1 VNTHYDYRVD
11 VTDGTAPARV
21 VRMVGK
27 KKRVL
32 EIGAGPGSIT
42 QVLKNHSNCR
52 ITAIEIDTE
61 SIEKLSPFCEQVY
74 RHDLNDIAWTN
85 LLSDQGKF
93 DVVVAADVL
102 EHLYDPWSTLR
113 ALKNLLTDDGSIVI
127 SLPHV
132 GHSAVIACLFDEDFD
147 YRDCGLLDRTHIR
160 FFGMKNIQSLFTQA
174 GFKIIDAEFVI
185 VSPEKS
191 EFVSCWQN
199 VPYWLKRRLA
209 KHRFGSVYQVVIK
222 AIPDPTPDKGLA
234 LLSIPVPMGA
244 QAQPFARIRIVD
256 VLKAKLRPYVG
267 QRMRSRLT
275 RALRKCGFKV

>member
-1 VNTHYDYRVD
+1 MNIHYEYQID
-11 VTDGTAPARV
+11 VTGGTAPARV

-27 KKRVL
+27 NKRVL

-42 QVLKNHSNCR
+42 RVLKNHSNCR

-74 RHDLNDIAWTN
+74 RHDLNDLAWTN
-85 LLSDQGKF
+85 VLSDQGKF

-113 ALKNLLTDDGSIVI
+113 ALKNLLTDDGSVVI
-127 SLPHV
+127 CLPHV
-132 GHSAVIACLFDEDFD
+132 GHSAVIARLFDEDFD
-147 YRDCGLLDRTHIR
+147 YRDFGLLDRTHIR
-160 FFGMKNIQSLFTQA
+160 FFGIKNIQSLFIEA

-185 VSPEKS
+185 VSPGNS
-191 EFVSCWQN
+191 EFVDCWQN

-222 AIPDPTPDKGLA
+222 AIPDPTPDEGLA
-234 LLSIPVPMGA
+234 LLSIPVP
-244 QAQPFARIRIVD
+244 QPLARIRVVD
-256 VLKAKLRPYVG
+256 VLKAKLRPYIA
-267 QRMRSRLT
+267 QRMRSHLM
-275 RALRKCGFKV
+275 RAVRKCGFKV